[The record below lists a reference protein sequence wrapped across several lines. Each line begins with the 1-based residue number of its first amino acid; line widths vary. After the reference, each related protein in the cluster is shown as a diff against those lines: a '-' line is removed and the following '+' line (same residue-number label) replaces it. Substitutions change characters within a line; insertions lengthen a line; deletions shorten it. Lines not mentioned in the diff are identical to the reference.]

1 MYVFLVARGAS
12 VPCGGRMLTFLATL
26 ANSSALLDFGEIRAG
41 HWLGIAWGIR
51 DLPLRTGGGVMVP
64 SKGKPKII
72 SLSFVVSLGGILSD
86 NKELRDI
93 YLIPGSK
100 GGSFSFLN

>member
-1 MYVFLVARGAS
+1 
-12 VPCGGRMLTFLATL
+12 
-26 ANSSALLDFGEIRAG
+26 
-41 HWLGIAWGIR
+41 
-51 DLPLRTGGGVMVP
+51 MVP

-72 SLSFVVSLGGILSD
+72 SLSFVVSLSGILSD